1 MNSIRSRLNLSIIS
15 SLVLVLSLTAVF
27 LYFRISQ
34 HVMVV
39 YDTSLHDKAQA
50 LISLTELDEEGLEFD
65 FAEDGVMNEFVLLE
79 NAHYYQL
86 WQHDAQLLI
95 KSPSL
100 MDSDLPLRGIGLGKH
115 QFADIQL
122 PDGRAGRLVEIN
134 FMPRVE
140 IDDEEGVV
148 ELPEP
153 KQISLVY
160 ARERRTLDETLF
172 AIGFTI
178 FSIVIV
184 VLLTTALLIWHLV
197 GRGLL
202 PLSTLAKQVS
212 EIDESSL
219 SIRLRQRGSQSLEIT
234 PIVDQLNNF
243 LERLQSAFERE
254 KRFSSNVAHELR
266 TPLSELRTLSEVGL
280 MIPDDQDQLI
290 EFFKDVGQISN
301 QMEKVVITLLELA
314 RSDAGL
320 LSSDPEEIVLS
331 EFCDSIWQQAI
342 NDQGFSKDLIKE
354 IPEGLIIS
362 TDREKFAMILSN
374 IFVNAISYSPQEA
387 DIELGVEI
395 QNNNIVLRVKN
406 VATDLRPEDIVNMKD
421 RFWRKNK
428 SQSEAN
434 HSGLGLTLVDAMAR
448 ILKLDIE
455 LDLDNQRMFMVT
467 ISGVPLVLG

>member
-153 KQISLVY
+153 KPISLVY

-184 VLLTTALLIWHLV
+184 VLLTTTLLIWHLV

-202 PLSTLAKQVS
+202 PLSMLAKQVS

-428 SQSEAN
+428 SQSEAS

>member
-1 MNSIRSRLNLSIIS
+1 
-15 SLVLVLSLTAVF
+15 
-27 LYFRISQ
+27 
-34 HVMVV
+34 MVV

-153 KQISLVY
+153 KPISLVY

>member
-153 KQISLVY
+153 KPISLVY

-202 PLSTLAKQVS
+202 PLSMLAKQVS

-301 QMEKVVITLLELA
+301 QMEKVVIT
-314 RSDAGL
+314 
-320 LSSDPEEIVLS
+320 
-331 EFCDSIWQQAI
+331 
-342 NDQGFSKDLIKE
+342 
-354 IPEGLIIS
+354 
-362 TDREKFAMILSN
+362 
-374 IFVNAISYSPQEA
+374 
-387 DIELGVEI
+387 
-395 QNNNIVLRVKN
+395 
-406 VATDLRPEDIVNMKD
+406 
-421 RFWRKNK
+421 
-428 SQSEAN
+428 
-434 HSGLGLTLVDAMAR
+434 
-448 ILKLDIE
+448 
-455 LDLDNQRMFMVT
+455 
-467 ISGVPLVLG
+467 

>member
-1 MNSIRSRLNLSIIS
+1 
-15 SLVLVLSLTAVF
+15 
-27 LYFRISQ
+27 
-34 HVMVV
+34 MVV

>member
-50 LISLTELDEEGLEFD
+50 LVSLTELDEEGLEFD

-153 KQISLVY
+153 KPISLVY

-428 SQSEAN
+428 SQSEAS

>member
-153 KQISLVY
+153 KPISLVY

-184 VLLTTALLIWHLV
+184 VLLTTTLLIWHLV

-202 PLSTLAKQVS
+202 PLSMLAKQVS

-374 IFVNAISYSPQEA
+374 IFVNAISYSPQKA

-428 SQSEAN
+428 SQSEAS